1 MKKWVK
7 GIMGLAAAGGTIAG
21 LVYYLKKKD
30 SSEDDEFD
38 DEFEDNDFDL
48 DSDLK
53 PVSDREYV
61 SLNSAAKSGKKPV
74 TGQRLRRKL
83 RRRLKQTQRPDR
95 LRPAKKKKRLTRK
108 VLLINPVPLAL
119 PLAGEGDFRLMPGT
133 FHTTSSLYATLQAF
147 PKQAIPYLWIVCI
160 PSCLSTSAY
169 LSFSI

>member
-61 SLNSAAKSGKKPV
+61 SLNSAAKSGEEAGDGAEDKAETEADTDAKAGQTAAGDDEKK
-74 TGQRLRRKL
+74 G
-83 RRRLKQTQRPDR
+83 
-95 LRPAKKKKRLTRK
+95 
-108 VLLINPVPLAL
+108 
-119 PLAGEGDFRLMPGT
+119 
-133 FHTTSSLYATLQAF
+133 
-147 PKQAIPYLWIVCI
+147 
-160 PSCLSTSAY
+160 
-169 LSFSI
+169 

>member
-38 DEFEDNDFDL
+38 DDFEDNDFDL

-61 SLNSAAKSGKKPV
+61 SLNSAAKGGEDDE
-74 TGQRLRRKL
+74 TA
-83 RRRLKQTQRPDR
+83 DE
-95 LRPAKKKKRLTRK
+95 AKSEAEAEAETNAK
-108 VLLINPVPLAL
+108 
-119 PLAGEGDFRLMPGT
+119 DGT
-133 FHTTSSLYATLQAF
+133 ASNNDTAKSDTETNAD
-147 PKQAIPYLWIVCI
+147 
-160 PSCLSTSAY
+160 
-169 LSFSI
+169 